1 MLDGIAE
8 FLSGM
13 IEEVAE
19 PVIACFPGLRGRLVP
34 QPGDYFRA
42 RRQVDVRAYTRG
54 ASTDVFPCQV
64 PASMIVRVSDEHYA
78 PGGEV
83 LVTPHHDG
91 HVLLL
96 PVARQRLA
104 KAHGYLLMIPLP
116 VLKKSFKPISR
127 AV

>member
-8 FLSGM
+8 FFAGI
-13 IEEVAE
+13 IEE
-19 PVIACFPGLRGRLVP
+19 IADPLIALFPGLRVRPVP

-42 RRQVDVRAYTRG
+42 RRQVDVRAYMHG
-54 ASTDVFPCQV
+54 ASTDVFPCHV

-78 PGGEV
+78 PGGEL

-96 PVARQRLA
+96 PVARRRLA
-104 KAHGYLLMIPLP
+104 KTHGYLLMIPLP